1 MKLQMRRSL
10 LSLGP
15 SMYAKTKMRPNGI
28 EISWR
33 RYLKT
38 VTIIGVILSFVVSSS
53 VIPSAQADSIN
64 PGVFSIDSK
73 PYGVPY
79 AEWTARWWQWVF
91 SIPEMN
97 HPSLDLTGEK
107 CAIEQEGPVWFL
119 TQTFGG
125 RAERTCTIPAGK
137 ALLIPIITGECD
149 YLNSPDVTS
158 ESGLLGCA
166 MEGNEGAIM
175 EFTIDGMRLKN
186 LENYRVHSQVF
197 DLTITPNNPF
207 RSTPGTSKAIVDG
220 FYVFLEPLSPGRHDI
235 HFTGTI
241 VDVTGPYSYATD
253 VTYHLI
259 VK

>member
-1 MKLQMRRSL
+1 
-10 LSLGP
+10 
-15 SMYAKTKMRPNGI
+15 
-28 EISWR
+28 
-33 RYLKT
+33 
-38 VTIIGVILSFVVSSS
+38 
-53 VIPSAQADSIN
+53 
-64 PGVFSIDSK
+64 
-73 PYGVPY
+73 
-79 AEWTARWWQWVF
+79 
-91 SIPEMN
+91 MN

-107 CAIEQEGPVWFL
+107 CAIGQEGPVWFL

-125 RAERTCTIPAGK
+125 RAERTCTTPAGK

-166 MEGNEGAIM
+166 LEGNEGAIM

>member
-1 MKLQMRRSL
+1 MKLQMRQSL

-15 SMYAKTKMRPNGI
+15 SLYAKTRMRPNGI

-38 VTIIGVILSFVVSSS
+38 VTIIGVILSFILSSS
-53 VIPSAQADSIN
+53 SIIPSAQADSIN
-64 PGVFSIDSK
+64 PGVFSLDSK

-79 AEWTARWWQWVF
+79 AEWTARWWKWDF
-91 SIPEMN
+91 SIAEMN

-107 CAIEQEGPVWFL
+107 CAIGQEGPVWFL

-158 ESGLLGCA
+158 ESRLLGCA
-166 MEGNEGAIM
+166 LERNEGAIM

-207 RSTPGTSKAIVDG
+207 RSTPGTSK
-220 FYVFLEPLSPGRHDI
+220 R
-235 HFTGTI
+235 
-241 VDVTGPYSYATD
+241 
-253 VTYHLI
+253 
-259 VK
+259 

>member
-1 MKLQMRRSL
+1 MKVQMRQSL
-10 LSLGP
+10 TSMGP
-15 SMYAKTKMRPNGI
+15 SLYDKTKMRSKCYK
-28 EISWR
+28 ISWQ
-33 RYLKT
+33 RYLNT
-38 VTIIGVILSFVVSSS
+38 FAVIGVILSFVMSLSI
-53 VIPSAQADSIN
+53 IPSAQGDSIN

-73 PYGVPY
+73 PYGITY
-79 AEWTARWWQWVF
+79 ADWTARWWQWIF
-91 SIPEMN
+91 SIPEIN

-107 CAIEQEGPVWFL
+107 CAIGQEGPVWFL

-125 RAERTCTIPAGK
+125 QAERTCTIPAGK
-137 ALLIPIITGECD
+137 AILIPIITGECD
-149 YLNSPDVTS
+149 YLNSPDVTTG
-158 ESGLLGCA
+158 SGLLGCA
-166 MEGNEGAIM
+166 MEGNEGAVM

-197 DLTITPNNPF
+197 NLTMTANNPF
-207 RSTPGTSKAIVDG
+207 RSTAGTSQAVVDG

-253 VTYHLI
+253 VTYHLT